1 MAKGIKDLSAGVQA
15 LIFVVLVVGTVGAL
29 GYYFVLPLYNAPAT
43 DPKPGL
49 IALEAQ
55 RADLE
60 QKVAALRAFEQ
71 KLAEYQNEVAQLKVQ
86 LANLT
91 LLLPETRQ
99 TDQFMKTVFADAA
112 DVEVHVRTFL
122 PQAEAQKD
130 FYVETPFSVR
140 LDGTYWSLVKFFA
153 KLANE
158 QRIIS
163 VTSVG
168 LGKPSGGGMGAY
180 SVSENETVG
189 ANAVLTTYFRHEAPP
204 KVKPGAP
211 APAAPR

>member
-1 MAKGIKDLSAGVQA
+1 MRTFEHEL
-15 LIFVVLVVGTVGAL
+15 
-29 GYYFVLPLYNAPAT
+29 
-43 DPKPGL
+43 
-49 IALEAQ
+49 AQ
-55 RADLE
+55 
-60 QKVAALRAFEQ
+60 
-71 KLAEYQNEVAQLKVQ
+71 YQNEVAQLKTQ

-99 TDQFMKTVFADAA
+99 TDQFMKTVFADAS
-112 DVEVHVRTFL
+112 DVEVHVRTFI

-168 LGKPSGGGMGAY
+168 LGKPGGGGMGSY
-180 SVSENETVG
+180 SITENETVG
-189 ANAVLTTYFRHEAPP
+189 ANAVLTTYFRREAPP
-204 KVKPGAP
+204 TAKPGAP
-211 APAAPR
+211 PPPSAPR

>member
-15 LIFVVLVVGTVGAL
+15 LIFVVLVVAVVGTVG
-29 GYYFVLPLYNAPAT
+29 YFYVLPVYNDPAS
-43 DPKPGL
+43 GL
-49 IALEAQ
+49 IALEKQ
-55 RADLE
+55 RDDLKA
-60 QKVAALRAFEQ
+60 KVDSLRAFEQ

-91 LLLPETRQ
+91 LLLPETKQ
-99 TDQFMKTVFADAA
+99 TDLFMKTVFADAA
-112 DVEVHVRTFL
+112 DVEVHVRTFI

-140 LDGTYWSLVKFFA
+140 LDGTYWNLVKFFA

-168 LGKPSGGGMGAY
+168 LGKPAGGGMGAY
-180 SVSENETVG
+180 AISETETVG

-204 KVKPGAP
+204 KPQPGAP
-211 APAAPR
+211 PAPR

>member
-1 MAKGIKDLSAGVQA
+1 MAKGIKDLSAGAQA
-15 LIFVVLVVGTVGAL
+15 LIFVVLIVGLVATVG
-29 GYYFVLPLYNAPAT
+29 YFYVWPVYNDPAT
-43 DPKPGL
+43 GL
-49 IALEAQ
+49 IALGKQ
-55 RADLE
+55 RDDLSA
-60 QKVAALRAFEQ
+60 KVQSLSAFEQ
-71 KLAEYQNEVAQLKVQ
+71 KLAQYQNEVAQLKLQ

-112 DVEVHVRTFL
+112 DVEVHVRTFI

-130 FYVETPFSVR
+130 FYMETPFSVR
-140 LDGTYWSLVKFFA
+140 LDGTYWNLVKFFA

-168 LGKPSGGGMGAY
+168 LGKPAGGGMGAY

-204 KVKPGAP
+204 KGKPGAP
-211 APAAPR
+211 PPPSAPR